1 MREYSNDS
9 LMLSTTNGPGLLDLL
24 HDTDDPEP
32 ATDRALDGALA
43 AFLDFGIRRTSV
55 NEIARRSDISP
66 ATLYRW
72 YGSKD
77 GIVGAVALRE
87 TRRFLAEL
95 ETHVAPDSPPEDQ
108 LAEVSVIVAR
118 RLRDQPL
125 LQRLIE
131 TEPEDILPRLTTHG
145 WPIIRAGAEY
155 LTGHIERLMD
165 AGQLARFDPGPLAE
179 ILARVTHSLLLTP
192 TTSLRLD
199 DDDSIRSNARDTF
212 RWLLRLPPRTSPPR
226 TSPPRTK
233 Q

>member
-1 MREYSNDS
+1 MPS
-9 LMLSTTNGPGLLDLL
+9 STTGAALLELLGPTEGSPVDGSSA
-24 HDTDDPEP
+24 DERRP

-55 NEIARRSDISP
+55 NEIARRSGLSP

-72 YGSKD
+72 FGSKD
-77 GIVGAVALRE
+77 GIVAAVGLRE
-87 TRRFLAEL
+87 TRRFLDEL
-95 ETHVAPDSPPEDQ
+95 ETQIDTDGPPEDQ

-118 RLRDQPL
+118 RLREQPL

-131 TEPEDILPRLTTHG
+131 TEPEDVLPRLTTHG

-165 AGQLARFDPGPLAE
+165 AGQLERFDPAPLAE
-179 ILARVTHSLLLTP
+179 LLARVTHSLLLTP

-199 DDDSIRSNARDTF
+199 DDETIRADARDTF
-212 RWLLRLPPRTSPPR
+212 RWLLRLPPRTNP
-226 TSPPRTK
+226 
-233 Q
+233 